1 MRIRILI
8 LALGTFAIGTDGF
21 VIAGILPTIAHG
33 LHVPVNTA
41 GILITVFAW
50 AYALGSPVLATAT
63 GKLARKRLL
72 LVSMVVFVAA
82 NVLASF
88 ATNFGILV
96 AARILAAFG
105 SALYTPA
112 ALAVAVSLS
121 SAEKR
126 GRALALVLAG
136 LTVATVLGVPLGI
149 LIGTQ
154 LNWQTTFLVV
164 AMLGILAFIGILALF
179 PDVASP
185 TVVKLKA
192 RLALLRRPAL
202 LVMLGNLLLWQTS
215 VFVLYTYLG
224 PMLLNIT
231 HISGV
236 EISGVFLLFGLASA
250 LGNVIGGYGTDRW
263 GAVRVLFIA
272 LVLLTTTEFVLP
284 WSAGSVFGITITIMG
299 WGIAGWMVVPPQ
311 QHRVVALAPLSS
323 TILLSLNG
331 SVIYIGIGT
340 GAALGG
346 FVLRFAPLSAL
357 GWVSGGLALA
367 ALGCLFLSTWV
378 VRREYA
384 HSVPER
390 RSSEI
395 LHARE
400 EVPAE
405 VAGHQHID

>member
-1 MRIRILI
+1 MDDRRFADLDSVEIVLI
-8 LALGTFAIGTDGF
+8 
-21 VIAGILPTIAHG
+21 
-33 LHVPVNTA
+33 
-41 GILITVFAW
+41 
-50 AYALGSPVLATAT
+50 
-63 GKLARKRLL
+63 
-72 LVSMVVFVAA
+72 
-82 NVLASF
+82 
-88 ATNFGILV
+88 
-96 AARILAAFG
+96 
-105 SALYTPA
+105 
-112 ALAVAVSLS
+112 
-121 SAEKR
+121 
-126 GRALALVLAG
+126 
-136 LTVATVLGVPLGI
+136 GI

-164 AMLGILAFIGILALF
+164 AMLGVLAFIGVLALF
-179 PDVASP
+179 PDVARP
-185 TVVKLKA
+185 PLVTLKA

-224 PMLLNIT
+224 PMLQNIT

-250 LGNVIGGYGTDRW
+250 LGNIIGGYSTDRW
-263 GAVRVLFIA
+263 GAVRVLFVGLA
-272 LVLLTTTEFVLP
+272 LLTMTEFILP
-284 WSAGSVFGITITIMG
+284 WAAVSVFGITITMLV

-346 FVLRFAPLSAL
+346 LVLRFAPLSAL

-367 ALGCLFLSTWV
+367 ALVCLFLSTWV
-378 VRREYA
+378 ARKGYSR
-384 HSVPER
+384 SVPER
-390 RSSEI
+390 QSSEI
-395 LHARE
+395 LRARE
-400 EVPAE
+400 EIPAE

>member
-1 MRIRILI
+1 MRLLI

-21 VIAGILPTIAHG
+21 MIAGILPAIARG

-72 LVSMVVFVAA
+72 LVSMAVFVAA

-96 AARILAAFG
+96 GARILTAFG

-121 SAEKR
+121 PPEKR

-154 LNWQTTFLVV
+154 LSWQTTFLVV
-164 AMLGILAFIGILALF
+164 AMLGLLAFTGVLALF
-179 PDVASP
+179 PDVVNP
-185 TVVKLKA
+185 PVVKLKA
-192 RLALLRRPAL
+192 RLEMLRRPAL
-202 LVMLGNLLLWQTS
+202 QVMLGNLLLWQTS
-215 VFVLYTYLG
+215 VFVLYAYLG
-224 PMLLNIT
+224 PILQNIT

-236 EISGVFLLFGLASA
+236 EISVVFLLFGLASA

-263 GAVRVLFIA
+263 GAVRILFMA
-272 LVLLTTTEFVLP
+272 LVLLTATAFLLP
-284 WSAGSVFGITITIMG
+284 WSAVSVFGITITIIV
-299 WGIAGWMVVPPQ
+299 WGIAGWMIVPPQ
-311 QHRVVALAPLSS
+311 QHRVMALAPSSS

-346 FVLRFAPLSAL
+346 FVLRFAPLSVL

-367 ALGCLFLSTWV
+367 ALACLSLSTWV
-378 VRREYA
+378 ARRGYS
-384 HSVPER
+384 HSVLEERQTPEML
-390 RSSEI
+390 

-400 EVPAE
+400 KIPVESV
-405 VAGHQHID
+405 GHQRID

>member
-1 MRIRILI
+1 MRVRLLI

-21 VIAGILPTIAHG
+21 VIAGILPAIARG

-88 ATNFGILV
+88 ATNFGVLV
-96 AARILAAFG
+96 GARILAAFG

-121 SAEKR
+121 PAEKR

-154 LNWQTTFLVV
+154 LSWQATFLVV
-164 AMLGILAFIGILALF
+164 TMLGVLAFTGVLALF
-179 PDVASP
+179 PDVANP
-185 TVVKLKA
+185 PVVKLKA
-192 RLALLRRPAL
+192 RLEMLRRPAL

-224 PMLLNIT
+224 PILQNIT
-231 HISGV
+231 HLGGV
-236 EISGVFLLFGLASA
+236 EISVVFLLFGLASA
-250 LGNVIGGYGTDRW
+250 LGNGIGGYGTDRW
-263 GAVRVLFIA
+263 GAVRILFTA
-272 LVLLTTTEFVLP
+272 LVLLTATAFLIP
-284 WSAGSVFGITITIMG
+284 WSAISAFGITITIMA
-299 WGIAGWMVVPPQ
+299 WGIAGWMVVAPQ
-311 QHRVVALAPLSS
+311 QHRVVALAPSS
-323 TILLSLNG
+323 GTILLSLNG

-346 FVLRFAPLSAL
+346 FVLRFAPLPAL

-367 ALGCLFLSTWV
+367 ALGCLFLSTWL
-378 VRREYA
+378 VRRVYS
-384 HSVPER
+384 HSVPEVR
-390 RSSEI
+390 QTPEM

-400 EVPAE
+400 EIPAE
-405 VAGHQHID
+405 

>member
-1 MRIRILI
+1 MRVRILI

-21 VIAGILPTIAHG
+21 VIAGILPAIARG

-50 AYALGSPVLATAT
+50 AYALGSPILATAT

-72 LVSMVVFVAA
+72 LGSMVVFIAA

-96 AARILAAFG
+96 GARILAAFG
-105 SALYTPA
+105 SALFTPA
-112 ALAVAVSLS
+112 ALAVALSL
-121 SAEKR
+121 APPEKR
-126 GRALALVLAG
+126 GRALAQVLAG

-154 LNWQTTFLVV
+154 LHWQTTFLVV
-164 AMLGILAFIGILALF
+164 AALGLLAFTGVLALF
-179 PDVASP
+179 PDVANP
-185 TVVKLKA
+185 PVVKLKA
-192 RLALLRRPAL
+192 RLEMLRRPAL

-224 PMLLNIT
+224 PILQNIT

-236 EISGVFLLFGLASA
+236 EISAVFLLFGLASA

-263 GAVRVLFIA
+263 GAVRILFMA
-272 LVLLTTTEFVLP
+272 LALLTTTAFLLP
-284 WSAGSVFGITITIMG
+284 WLAASVFGITITMVV
-299 WGIAGWMVVPPQ
+299 WGIGGWMVVAPQ
-311 QHRVVALAPLSS
+311 QHRVVALAPSSS

-367 ALGCLFLSTWV
+367 ALVCLSLSTWV
-378 VRREYA
+378 VRRGYSR
-384 HSVPER
+384 SVPE
-390 RSSEI
+390 EGHTPEM
-395 LHARE
+395 LLQVRE
-400 EVPAE
+400 EIPIE
-405 VAGHQHID
+405 